1 MKKGMLFIAAIMLL
15 FMTKAD
21 AVAQVQDNVVLTDM
35 GNGLYEVAVYYEDG
49 RLQEKGYMTNGQST
63 EQWVRYSP
71 EGTILAVASYNESG
85 EKDGIWNIYSTS
97 GELAFELVYENNVR
111 TMARSFD
118 TEGDMVSYR
127 VQ

>member
-1 MKKGMLFIAAIMLL
+1 MLFIAAIMLL

-49 RLQEKGYMTNGQST
+49 RLQEKGYMTNGLST
-63 EQWVRYSP
+63 GQWVRYSP

-97 GELAFELVYENNVR
+97 RELAFELVYENNVR